1 MYNKEIEEKQKSN
14 GYIAL
19 ISVLIIS
26 AVVLLVA
33 INVSLFGVSESDV
46 ATREYQSSKA
56 FYLAMLCAEDS
67 LMKLKED
74 INYSGNETLSIEGGE
89 CSILPIEGSGNF
101 NRIIKTTGV
110 FFNQIRK
117 IKIEINRVNPKM
129 EIRSWEEVSNF

>member
-33 INVSLFGVSESDV
+33 INASLFGISESDV
-46 ATREYQSSKA
+46 AAREYQSSKA
-56 FYLAMLCAEDS
+56 FYLAMLCAEDG

-74 INYSGNETLSIEGGE
+74 INYGGNETLNIGDGQ

-101 NRIIKTTGV
+101 NRIVKSIGV
-110 FFNQIRK
+110 FSNQIRK

-129 EIRSWEEVSNF
+129 EIRSWEEVGDF